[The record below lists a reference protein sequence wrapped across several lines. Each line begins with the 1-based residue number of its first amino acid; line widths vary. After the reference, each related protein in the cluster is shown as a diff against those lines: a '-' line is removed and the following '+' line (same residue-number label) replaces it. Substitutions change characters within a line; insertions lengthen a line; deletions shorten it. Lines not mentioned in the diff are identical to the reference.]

1 MEKQK
6 KHIRTLISAFLAAS
20 AFVCIAPITQAQ
32 SVISKEAMEKAVAFS
47 EKIKTEKLLTENIAS
62 LEALNLENLPPKVR
76 LRHIRQHA
84 HGRIAHSNSFD
95 RDKILTLYKSTLE
108 ETGAQ
113 RDRDVF
119 KLHRRL
125 LENIDLL
132 DPNLDRAKLVDYLEN
147 ATNDKDWFVASNA
160 WLLLGVVNSFANNPS
175 LALQETQEAFK
186 KIPNEISPY
195 VTDAHILT
203 LTSTTYLNNLL
214 LNTELAIE
222 NTSDLIARKQ
232 AAGYPIDGT
241 SLLNN
246 LLYSL
251 SMWRE
256 HEVST
261 QISQFVLDIE
271 KEVGS
276 NTPGLT
282 ELRVARL
289 YDQQSN
295 YEAALKHIND
305 GLKVVQIP
313 SVKKHLHFL
322 EVNSLIGLG
331 RVSEAKEKITAL
343 ENVPESEK
351 SNDIFQAY
359 INKTKLGFA
368 IQEND
373 KSKVYKYTNELLD
386 LTTQNLLKTYS
397 TRTSKLVAS
406 LENTKER
413 QAEREANLTREAD
426 LQRAK
431 AEQSKRV
438 NQLLLVLLAI
448 LSLAASLAIVFARYR
463 YNISKKLAIKTAEAE
478 DADRMKSE
486 FLGMVSHELR
496 TPLNGIV
503 GIADLLST
511 QAPTPDMRHKA
522 GIVLDSS
529 NKLTHVI
536 ESIVD
541 MSSIDGEKMQL
552 YPEPTNIWSLVKRL
566 ERDWRSKI
574 EVNGVTFTCFVED
587 SLDREITIDKMRME
601 QCLKNLL
608 SNAAKFTERGRVHLH
623 VTGKALEGGIAEV
636 TAIVADT
643 GQGMSEAVQDKLF
656 TPFVQADSTM
666 TRKYGGS
673 GLGLA
678 ITRSLA
684 RMMDG
689 DVTMISAEGRGSEF
703 TLTIRGPQ
711 SESVQHD
718 LQEETAPEQPI
729 GMPEQ
734 NVSVIENSYFAAE
747 ARNDSDIPITRAAA
761 AEVNRLKGLKVLI
774 VEDEPANQEVIK
786 LFIDPQGCK
795 TLCTGNGIEA
805 LNVLNTQAIDIIL
818 MDIRM
823 PQMDGI
829 ETTKAIRESERE
841 YSETPIIALTADVS
855 AENNAECMA
864 AGVDIF
870 LTKPIK
876 SHDLIEAMQYVL
888 LMQGQ
893 GNDHAARVA

>member
-1 MEKQK
+1 
-6 KHIRTLISAFLAAS
+6 
-20 AFVCIAPITQAQ
+20 
-32 SVISKEAMEKAVAFS
+32 MEKAVAFS

-62 LEALNLENLPPKVR
+62 IEALNLASLPPKTR

-84 HGRIAHSNSFD
+84 HGRIAHSNDFD
-95 RDKILTLYKSTLE
+95 RDKILALYKSTLE
-108 ETGAQ
+108 EAGAQ
-113 RDRDVF
+113 RDFAVYD
-119 KLHRRL
+119 LHRRML
-125 LENIDLL
+125 DNFDLL
-132 DPNLDRAKLVDYLEN
+132 DPNIDRENLINDLEI
-147 ATNDKDWFVASNA
+147 AANDKDWFVASNA
-160 WLLLGVVNSFANNPS
+160 WLLLSVVNSFSNNPS
-175 LALQETQEAFK
+175 LALQQAQEAFK
-186 KIPNEISPY
+186 KIPTEISPY

-222 NTSDLIARKQ
+222 NTADLIARMQ
-232 AAGYPIDGT
+232 AAGYPIDGS

-246 LLYSL
+246 LIYSL

-261 QISQFVLDIE
+261 QVSQFVLDIE

-289 YDQQSN
+289 YDQQSE
-295 YEAALKHIND
+295 YKVALTHINN
-305 GLKVVQIP
+305 GLKVAKLP
-313 SVKKHLHFL
+313 SVRKHLQFL
-322 EVNSLIGLG
+322 EVNSLLGLG
-331 RVSEAKEKITAL
+331 RVAEAKEKILLL

-351 SNDIFQAY
+351 SNDIFRAY
-359 INKTKLGFA
+359 INRTKLSFA

-373 KSKVYKYTNELLD
+373 KSKIYKFTNELLD
-386 LTTQNLLKTYS
+386 LTTQNLLKSYS

-413 QAEREANLTREAD
+413 QAEREANLTREAN

-463 YNISKKLAIKTAEAE
+463 HNISKKLEIKTAEAE

-511 QAPTPDMRHKA
+511 QAPTPDMRHKS
-522 GIVLDSS
+522 GIILDSS

-541 MSSIDGEKMQL
+541 MSSIDGDKMQL
-552 YPEPTNIWSLVKRL
+552 YPEPTNIQALVKKL
-566 ERDWRSKI
+566 EQEWRPAI
-574 EVNGVTFTCFVED
+574 EAKGVTFTCFVEG
-587 SLDREITIDKMRME
+587 SLSGDITVDKVRTE
-601 QCLKNLL
+601 QCLSNLL

-623 VTGKALEGGIAEV
+623 VTSKKLDNAETEV

-643 GQGMSEAVQDKLF
+643 GQGMSEAVQGKLF

-678 ITRSLA
+678 ITQSLA
-684 RMMDG
+684 RMMGG

-703 TLTIRGPQ
+703 KLTLCGPQ
-711 SESVQHD
+711 SEAVEPEV
-718 LQEETAPEQPI
+718 QEEITQLPATEPAPET
-729 GMPEQ
+729 ET
-734 NVSVIENSYFAAE
+734 VISNSYFAE
-747 ARNDSDIPITRAAA
+747 ERNDETAHPIERTAV
-761 AEVNRLKGLKVLI
+761 AEVERLKGLKVLI
-774 VEDEPANQEVIK
+774 VEDEPANQEVIRM
-786 LFIDPQGCK
+786 FIDPQGCK
-795 TLCTGNGIEA
+795 TLCTGNGVEA
-805 LNVLNTQAIDIIL
+805 LDVLNTQAIDIIL

-823 PQMDGI
+823 PTMDGI
-829 ETTKAIRESERE
+829 ETTRAIRDSGRE
-841 YSETPIIALTADVS
+841 YQNTPIIALTADVS

-876 SHDLIEAMQYVL
+876 SRDLIDAMQYVL
-888 LMQGQ
+888 LLRHTEDTQ
-893 GNDHAARVA
+893 AAQVA